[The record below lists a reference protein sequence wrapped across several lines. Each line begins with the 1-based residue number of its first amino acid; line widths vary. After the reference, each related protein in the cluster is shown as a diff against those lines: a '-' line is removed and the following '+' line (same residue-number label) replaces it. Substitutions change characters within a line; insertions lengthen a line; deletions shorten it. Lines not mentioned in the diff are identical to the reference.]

1 MKFGLNYSSV
11 QTSVSRK
18 GAAVFLW
25 AMLMTLSGYG
35 QDFKR
40 LYRNAKELFEDKQY
54 NLAMEAFKPL
64 IVYDRNNPYPEYASF
79 YYALSAYHQGY
90 IAVAKDM
97 LLQIRK
103 LYPDWEQM
111 NEVNFWLAKLY
122 FDQREYFQ
130 GLLVLRNLSDSAM
143 HIDIANMKRFYLA
156 QIEDAETVRMMLEN
170 YPTDREVGRAL
181 LRLLAREANHPEIL
195 QQFDSL
201 VNYFQL
207 NRDEFQLNQGP
218 VSVMK
223 DRYVVSLLFPF
234 LAASLEPTP
243 ATKVN
248 QQVLDLYQGIRMAVD
263 SLEAKNIHIDL
274 RLYDTERS
282 VDKLSEILDAEELKD
297 SDVLVGPIF
306 TDIKKVQEFSL
317 ANEIIM
323 ASPGNAAEYVGEN
336 PFAMLFQPNHK
347 TMGVRAAEFVA
358 NQFPK
363 ENCIVY
369 FGDTPKDSVQ
379 AFAFMQ
385 RAQEL
390 GVPIVLAEEH
400 HRETA
405 VNIITTLTTATE
417 YDEFR
422 NPTQFILK
430 KDSIG
435 VIYVATDDPLIYSKV
450 NSSVTTRGDSVVVI
464 GNESWISP
472 ENTSTS
478 FDNYERN
485 QVVLASPRFYSEH
498 APAFIAF
505 RKAYLLQHGVYP
517 SPQAITGFEFM
528 MLIGKALATHGTY
541 FLPGLG
547 AEGFRPGSIYT
558 GFNYTDAQD
567 NQFVPF
573 VRFNKGKLEAL
584 NALR

>member
-1 MKFGLNYSSV
+1 MKFSLNDLNT
-11 QTSVSRK
+11 QTRKSRK
-18 GAAVFLW
+18 GVAIFLLAMVLVF
-25 AMLMTLSGYG
+25 SGYG
-35 QDFKR
+35 QDFRR

-90 IAVAKDM
+90 GAVAKDM

-103 LYPDWEQM
+103 LYPEWEQM

-130 GLLVLRNLSDSAM
+130 GLLVLRNLSDGAM
-143 HIDIANMKRFYLA
+143 EKDIANMKRYYLA
-156 QIEDAETVRMMLEN
+156 QVEDPEIIRMMLEN
-170 YPTDREVGRAL
+170 YPADREVGRAL
-181 LRLLAREANHPEIL
+181 LRLLARDANQPEVL
-195 QQFDSL
+195 RKFDSL
-201 VNYFQL
+201 ANYFQL

-218 VSVMK
+218 VSTMK

-234 LAASLEPTP
+234 LAATLEPTP

-282 VDKLSEILDAEELKD
+282 VDKLNEILEAEEMKD

-306 TDIKKVQEFSL
+306 TDIKKVQEFSM
-317 ANEIIM
+317 ANEIMM

-347 TMGVRAAEFVA
+347 TMGIRAAEFVA
-358 NQFPK
+358 TQFPK

-405 VNIITTLTTATE
+405 VNIISTLTTATE
-417 YDEFR
+417 YDEFK
-422 NPTQFILK
+422 NPTQFVLK

-485 QVVLASPRFYSEH
+485 HVVLASPRFYSEH
-498 APAFIAF
+498 APAFMAF
-505 RKAYLLQHGVYP
+505 RKAYLAQHGVYP
-517 SPQAITGFEFM
+517 SPQVITGFEFM
-528 MLIGKALATHGTY
+528 TLIGKALARHGTY

-547 AEGFRPGSIYT
+547 TEGFQPGAIYA
-558 GFNYTDAQD
+558 GFNYAGAQD

-573 VRFNKGKLEAL
+573 VRFRGGQLEAI
-584 NALR
+584 NRPK